1 MKDITDEELA
11 KLTQEGETEAFGILV
26 ERYEKKLLRY
36 GKRFLF
42 DYENIK
48 DAVQEVFIKAY
59 GNIRGFDH
67 SKRFS
72 PWIYR
77 IAHNDFVNIIKKNKR
92 EPYTIFDT
100 DVIFSFASEEE
111 ILTGVERK
119 ERKREVEKYLSEIKP
134 KYREILVL
142 FYFEEK
148 DYKEIS
154 DILSIP
160 VSTVGVRLRRGREE
174 VKKIYEKRKR

>member
-1 MKDITDEELA
+1 MREKTDEELA
-11 KLTQEGETEAFGILV
+11 KLTQEGETEAFGTLV
-26 ERYEKKLLRY
+26 ERYEGKLSRY

-42 DYENIK
+42 DHENIK
-48 DAVQEVFIKAY
+48 DAVQEVFVKAY
-59 GNIRGFDH
+59 ANIRSFDH

-77 IAHNDFVNIIKKNKR
+77 IAHNNFVNIIKKKKR
-92 EPYTIFDT
+92 EPYTFFDA

-111 ILTGVERK
+111 TLSSAERRERK
-119 ERKREVEKYLSEIKP
+119 KEVEKYLSEIRP

-154 DILSIP
+154 DILNIP
-160 VSTVGVRLRRGREE
+160 ISTVGVRLRRGRQEIR
-174 VKKIYEKRKR
+174 KKYEKRK